1 VIFPAF
7 KAGDPFLRGTNGAF
21 DSHTPPPNPKNIFG
35 DELFCWCALTIS
47 GVGVEKRVKK
57 CIIVHFLEMEKT
69 GKALNAEFA
78 ETQRKDLRKIGEDN
92 TPGPPEGGPYDFP
105 VSPLFA

>member
-1 VIFPAF
+1 
-7 KAGDPFLRGTNGAF
+7 
-21 DSHTPPPNPKNIFG
+21 
-35 DELFCWCALTIS
+35 
-47 GVGVEKRVKK
+47 
-57 CIIVHFLEMEKT
+57 MEKT
-69 GKALNAEFA
+69 GKALDAEFA